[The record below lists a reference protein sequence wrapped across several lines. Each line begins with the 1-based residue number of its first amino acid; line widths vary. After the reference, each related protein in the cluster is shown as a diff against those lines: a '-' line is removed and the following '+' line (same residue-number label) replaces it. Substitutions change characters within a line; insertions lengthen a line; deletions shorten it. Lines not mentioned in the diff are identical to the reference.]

1 MTIRK
6 VVFWLHL
13 VVAITIS
20 SVVLMMSV
28 TGVLL
33 TYESQINKWDLRE
46 FRTSPSVD
54 TSTALPIDT
63 ILGSVAEFDH
73 TLEVSAITIR
83 SDAYEPATINVGGG
97 LLLLADQYS
106 GEVMGNN
113 DRPIRQALRTIMYW
127 HRWFALEGDNRV
139 IGRTITAVSNL
150 AFLFLIISGVYL
162 WLPKSYSKNTLRR
175 IVWFQSGL
183 RGKAKNF
190 NWHNVIGIWTV
201 LPLIVIVISG
211 SVISYRWASDA
222 VYYLVGESPPA
233 RSSSSNTTTV
243 EKTAP
248 TIDEIQDPV
257 SYQQIFDRAADDAIN
272 WRSITIRI
280 PQGDSER
287 VVALV
292 DRGSGRQPSKQFELV
307 FDRDTGE
314 LTERSGYPTY
324 SQGRKIRRWLRF
336 AHTGEVFGLAGQTL
350 AGIVTLGTIILV
362 WTGLAMTWRRFINAI
377 RAKGR
382 HPG

>member
-1 MTIRK
+1 MTIRT

-13 VVAITIS
+13 FVAITIS

-28 TGVLL
+28 TGILL

-54 TSTALPIDT
+54 TSALPIDT
-63 ILGSVAEFDH
+63 ILESVAEFDH

-83 SDAYEPATINVGGG
+83 SDTQEPVTINVGGG

-106 GEVMGNN
+106 GKVMGTN
-113 DRPIRQALRTIMYW
+113 DRPIRRGLRTIMYW
-127 HRWFALEGDNRV
+127 HRWFALEGDNRTF
-139 IGRTITAVSNL
+139 GRAITGAANL
-150 AFLFLIISGVYL
+150 GFLFLILSGFYL
-162 WLPKSYSKNTLRR
+162 WLPKSYSRKTLRR

-190 NWHNVIGIWTV
+190 NWHSVIGIWTV
-201 LPLIVIVISG
+201 LPLIIIVISG
-211 SVISYRWASDA
+211 SVISYRWASNT

-233 RSSSSNTTTV
+233 RSPSSNTTTV
-243 EKTAP
+243 EQTAP
-248 TIDEIQDPV
+248 IIDEIQDPV
-257 SYQQIFDRAADDAIN
+257 SYQQIFDRAADDAVN

-280 PQGDSER
+280 PQGNSDR

-307 FDRDTGE
+307 FDRNTGS
-314 LTERSGYPTY
+314 LAERAGYPTY

-350 AGIVTLGTIILV
+350 VGIVTLGTTILV
-362 WTGLAMTWRRFINAI
+362 WTGLAMTWRRFINT
-377 RAKGR
+377 RGTKGR